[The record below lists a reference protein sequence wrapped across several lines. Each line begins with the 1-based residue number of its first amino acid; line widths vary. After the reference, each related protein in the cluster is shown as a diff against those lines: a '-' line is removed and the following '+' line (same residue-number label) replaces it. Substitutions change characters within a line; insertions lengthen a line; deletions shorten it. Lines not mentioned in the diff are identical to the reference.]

1 MVARGVLVVIVELS
15 DLRRDL
21 ADLPALHVALLLALE
36 NGTVSMSRM
45 CKLEIPRPRSR
56 GAPEHDSIRDLP
68 MYLLEAP

>member
-1 MVARGVLVVIVELS
+1 MIVELS

-36 NGTVSMSRM
+36 NGTVSMARM
-45 CKLEIPRPRSR
+45 KVCVCKLEIPRPRSR